1 MRSAPVATS
10 PVTVVSAP
18 IRREAELVEVEVEIE
33 PTLLTNT
40 IPKDANGKIVPTIAM
55 WYGKVN
61 QHFNPA
67 TGKWST
73 DPDGAA

>member
-1 MRSAPVATS
+1 VSTS

-18 IRREAELVEVEVEIE
+18 IKRDIELIEVEAEAEAE
-33 PTLLTNT
+33 PKINT
-40 IPKDANGKIVPTIAM
+40 IPKDANGKVVPAIAM

-67 TGKWST
+67 IGKWAS
-73 DPDGAA
+73 DPDGVA